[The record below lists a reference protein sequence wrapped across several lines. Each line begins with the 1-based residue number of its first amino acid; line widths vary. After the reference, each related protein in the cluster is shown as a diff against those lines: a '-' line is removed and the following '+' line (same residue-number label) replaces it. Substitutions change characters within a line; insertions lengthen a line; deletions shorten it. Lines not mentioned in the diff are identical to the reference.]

1 VIAYNIFIFV
11 YPKTN
16 NMNLHEYQ
24 SKSLLKKFGVAVPEG
39 VVVDSASAA
48 VDAAHFIHDKT
59 GSEIWAVK
67 AQIHAGGRG
76 KGGGVKIAQS
86 FEELKKHASN
96 IIGMQLVT
104 PQTGPQGKKVLK
116 VLIEQNIYYKGE
128 TEPHEFYVGILLNR
142 KIGRNMIVYSP
153 QGGMSIE
160 DVAAETPE
168 LIFREEIDPQI
179 GLAPFQCRKIAFN
192 LGLEGQANREMINFV
207 NALYKAYMGLD
218 ATLVEI
224 NPVMKTSDNKI
235 IAADAKVVIDNN
247 ALFRHPDIA
256 AMRDLNE
263 EDPNEVEAGSFGL
276 NYVKLNGNVGCMV
289 NGAGLAMATMDI
301 IKLSGGEPANFL
313 DVGGS
318 ANSKRVE
325 EAFRIILK
333 DQNVKAILVNIFG
346 GIVRCERVANGIVD
360 AYKNI
365 GEINIPIIIR
375 LQGTNAEIAKKI
387 IDDSGLKVFSAIML
401 QDAAELITKALS

>member
-1 VIAYNIFIFV
+1 
-11 YPKTN
+11 
-16 NMNLHEYQ
+16 MNLHEYQ
-24 SKSLLKKFGVAVPEG
+24 SKSLLKKFGVAVPESI
-39 VVVDSASAA
+39 VVDSAAAA
-48 VDAAHFIHDKT
+48 VDAAHIINNKT

-76 KGGGVKIAQS
+76 KGGGVKIAKS
-86 FEELKKHASN
+86 YEDVKKYASD

-104 PQTGPQGKKVLK
+104 PQTGPHGKKVFRLL
-116 VLIEQNIYYKGE
+116 VEQNIYYKGE

-160 DVAAETPE
+160 DVAADTPE

-192 LGLEGQANREMINFV
+192 LGLEGAANREMTNFV
-207 NALYKAYMGLD
+207 DALYKAYAGLD

-235 IAADAKVVIDNN
+235 IAADAKMVIDNN

-263 EDPNEVEAGSFGL
+263 EDPNEVEAGNFGL
-276 NYVKLNGNVGCMV
+276 NYVKLDGNVGCMV

-318 ANSKRVE
+318 ADAKRVE

-333 DQNVKAILVNIFG
+333 DPNVKAILVNIFG
-346 GIVRCERVANGIVD
+346 GIVRCDRVANGIVD

-365 GEINIPIIIR
+365 GEINIPIIVR
-375 LQGTNAEIAKKI
+375 LQGTNAETAKKI
-387 IDDSGLKVFSAIML
+387 IDESGLKVFSAIKL
-401 QDAAELITKALS
+401 QDAAELVTKVLS